1 MDNPRPEKVAIVT
14 EVKERLENATSV
26 VVTEYRGLTVSEMQE
41 LRGQLRPSGAR
52 YKVYKNTL
60 VRRAA
65 DEAGLELADH
75 LVGPTALAFAEP
87 AEGEARGD
95 VVSMAKALRD
105 FAKTH
110 PNLVIKGGLFDG
122 APIDADGINALADIE
137 PREVLLPKLA
147 GLMAAPMQQFASLL
161 QAVPREF
168 AGLLQALIDE
178 GGGAEGGL
186 PGAPS
191 DAPATETQSEPEAGS
206 ATGDDVS
213 EPEVASAT
221 SSDEAPEGADGASH
235 IPESD
240 GDGEDAATD
249 SEEAGEEE

>member
-26 VVTEYRGLTVSEMQE
+26 VVTEYRGLTVSELQE
-41 LRGQLRPSGAR
+41 LRGQLRPSGAK

-65 DEAGLELADH
+65 DEAGLELGEH

-87 AEGEARGD
+87 AADEERGD

-122 APIDADGINALADIE
+122 NPIDADGIKALADIE
-137 PREVLLPKLA
+137 PREVLLAKLA
-147 GLMAAPMQQFASLL
+147 GLMAAPMQQFAGLL

-168 AGLLQALIDE
+168 AGLLKALIDE
-178 GGGAEGGL
+178 GG
-186 PGAPS
+186 
-191 DAPATETQSEPEAGS
+191 
-206 ATGDDVS
+206 
-213 EPEVASAT
+213 
-221 SSDEAPEGADGASH
+221 APEGAAATPTDEAAPAADEAPSTQ
-235 IPESD
+235 SD
-240 GDGEDAATD
+240 ADSEDAAAD

>member
-75 LVGPTALAFAEP
+75 LIGPTALAFAEP
-87 AEGEARGD
+87 AEGEERGD

-105 FAKTH
+105 FAKAH
-110 PNLVIKGGLFDG
+110 PNLIIKGGLFDG
-122 APIDADGINALADIE
+122 DPIDADGIKALADIE
-137 PREVLLPKLA
+137 PREVLLAKLA
-147 GLMAAPMQQFASLL
+147 GLIAAPMQQFAGLL

-178 GGGAEGGL
+178 GGAPEGGL
-186 PGAPS
+186 PGAPAE
-191 DAPATETQSEPEAGS
+191 APATETEDAAPAASE
-206 ATGDDVS
+206 
-213 EPEVASAT
+213 
-221 SSDEAPEGADGASH
+221 SDEEATASEESPT
-235 IPESD
+235 PESD

>member
-87 AEGEARGD
+87 PEGEERGD

-105 FAKTH
+105 FAKAH
-110 PNLVIKGGLFDG
+110 PNLIIKGGLFDG
-122 APIDADGINALADIE
+122 EPIDADGITALADIE
-137 PREVLLPKLA
+137 PREVLLAKLA

-178 GGGAEGGL
+178 GGA
-186 PGAPS
+186 PGAPAEAAES
-191 DAPATETQSEPEAGS
+191 DP
-206 ATGDDVS
+206 

-221 SSDEAPEGADGASH
+221 SSDEAPEGADESPT
-235 IPESD
+235 PESD
-240 GDGEDAATD
+240 GDSEDAVAD

>member
-26 VVTEYRGLTVSEMQE
+26 VVTEYRGLTVAELQE
-41 LRGQLRPSGAR
+41 LRGQLRPSGAK

-65 DEAGLELADH
+65 EEAGLELDEH
-75 LVGPTALAFAEP
+75 LAGPTALAFAEP
-87 AEGEARGD
+87 PAGDERGD

-122 APIDADGINALADIE
+122 SPIDADGIRALADIE
-137 PREVLLPKLA
+137 PREVLLAKLA
-147 GLMAAPMQQFASLL
+147 GLMAAPMQQFAGLL

-168 AGLLQALIDE
+168 AGLLKALIDE
-178 GGGAEGGL
+178 GGGADAA
-186 PGAPS
+186 GADS
-191 DAPATETQSEPEAGS
+191 AATQSEEAAPAAS
-206 ATGDDVS
+206 DD
-213 EPEVASAT
+213 EEDPT
-221 SSDEAPEGADGASH
+221 
-235 IPESD
+235 PESD
-240 GDGEDAATD
+240 GDSEDAVAA
-249 SEEAGEEE
+249 SEESGEEE

>member
-26 VVTEYRGLTVSEMQE
+26 VVTEYRGLTVTELQE
-41 LRGQLRPSGAR
+41 LRGELRPSGAR

-65 DEAGLELADH
+65 EDAGLELADH

-87 AEGEARGD
+87 AEGEERGD

-105 FAKTH
+105 FAKAH
-110 PNLVIKGGLFDG
+110 PNLIIKGGLFDG
-122 APIDADGINALADIE
+122 DPIDADGIKALADIE
-137 PREVLLPKLA
+137 PREVLLAKLA
-147 GLMAAPMQQFASLL
+147 GLMAAPMQQFAGLL

-178 GGGAEGGL
+178 GGV
-186 PGAPS
+186 PGAPA
-191 DAPATETQSEPEAGS
+191 DAPATETSDAAPAASESDESDSEVAAAAADDETESEPEA
-206 ATGDDVS
+206 
-213 EPEVASAT
+213 ASAAAD
-221 SSDEAPEGADGASH
+221 DESET
-235 IPESD
+235 PESN

>member
-26 VVTEYRGLTVSEMQE
+26 VVTEYRGLTVAEMQE

-87 AEGEARGD
+87 AEGEERGD

-105 FAKTH
+105 FAKAH
-110 PNLVIKGGLFDG
+110 PSLIIKGGLFDG
-122 APIDADGINALADIE
+122 EPIDADGITALADIE
-137 PREVLLPKLA
+137 PREVLLAKLA
-147 GLMAAPMQQFASLL
+147 GLMAAPMQQFAGLL

-178 GGGAEGGL
+178 GGGAEDAGAEGGL
-186 PGAPS
+186 PDAPS
-191 DAPATETQSEPEAGS
+191 DTAATESNESTESEDAAPAA
-206 ATGDDVS
+206 
-213 EPEVASAT
+213 
-221 SSDEAPEGADGASH
+221 SDEASADAEESPT
-235 IPESD
+235 PEST
-240 GDGEDAATD
+240 GDSEDAATD

>member
-26 VVTEYRGLTVSEMQE
+26 VVTEYRGLTVSELQE
-41 LRGQLRPSGAR
+41 LRGQLRPSGAK

-65 DEAGLELADH
+65 DEAGLELGEH

-87 AEGEARGD
+87 AEDEERGD

-122 APIDADGINALADIE
+122 SPIDADGIKALADIE
-137 PREVLLPKLA
+137 PREVLLAKLA
-147 GLMAAPMQQFASLL
+147 GLMAAPMQQFAGLL

-168 AGLLQALIDE
+168 AGLLKALIDE
-178 GGGAEGGL
+178 GGAGDVAT
-186 PGAPS
+186 ATPS
-191 DAPATETQSEPEAGS
+191 DEASPEA
-206 ATGDDVS
+206 
-213 EPEVASAT
+213 
-221 SSDEAPEGADGASH
+221 DEAPEAAAAAPTDEAAPAADEAPSTQ
-235 IPESD
+235 SD
-240 GDGEDAATD
+240 ADSEDAAAD

>member
-26 VVTEYRGLTVSEMQE
+26 VVTEYRGLTVAELQE
-41 LRGQLRPSGAR
+41 LRGELRPSGAR

-65 DEAGLELADH
+65 DEAGLELGDH
-75 LVGPTALAFAEP
+75 LTGPTALAFAEP
-87 AEGEARGD
+87 ADGEERGD

-110 PNLVIKGGLFDG
+110 PNLIIKGGLFDG
-122 APIDADGINALADIE
+122 DPIDADGIKALADIE
-137 PREVLLPKLA
+137 PREVLLAKLA
-147 GLMAAPMQQFASLL
+147 GLMAAPMQQFAGLL

-168 AGLLQALIDE
+168 AGLLKALIDE
-178 GGGAEGGL
+178 GGGA
-186 PGAPS
+186 GAGV
-191 DAPATETQSEPEAGS
+191 AEAATETPATEPEPEA
-206 ATGDDVS
+206 AA
-213 EPEVASAT
+213 EEAA
-221 SSDEAPEGADGASH
+221 DENPAPQ
-235 IPESD
+235 SD
-240 GDGEDAATD
+240 GDSEDAATE

>member
-26 VVTEYRGLTVSEMQE
+26 VVTEYRGLTVSELQE

-65 DEAGLELADH
+65 DEAGLEIGDH
-75 LVGPTALAFAEP
+75 LDGPTALAFAEP
-87 AEGEARGD
+87 PDGEERGD

-105 FAKTH
+105 FAKAH
-110 PNLVIKGGLFDG
+110 PNLIIKGGLFDG
-122 APIDADGINALADIE
+122 DPIDADGIKALADIE
-137 PREVLLPKLA
+137 PREVLLAKLA
-147 GLMAAPMQQFASLL
+147 GLMAAPMQQFAGLL

-178 GGGAEGGL
+178 GGAPEAATADTAAETESEAEDAASSDEE
-186 PGAPS
+186 APAS
-191 DAPATETQSEPEAGS
+191 DESDDATET
-206 ATGDDVS
+206 T
-213 EPEVASAT
+213 T
-221 SSDEAPEGADGASH
+221 
-235 IPESD
+235 PESD
-240 GDGEDAATD
+240 GDGEDAVAE

>member
-26 VVTEYRGLTVSEMQE
+26 VVTEYRGLTVAEFQE
-41 LRGQLRPSGAR
+41 LRGQLRPSGAK

-65 DEAGLELADH
+65 DEAGVELEDH

-87 AEGEARGD
+87 AGDEERGD

-122 APIDADGINALADIE
+122 SPIDADGIKALADIE
-137 PREVLLPKLA
+137 PREVLLAKLA
-147 GLMAAPMQQFASLL
+147 GLMAAPMQQFAGLL

-168 AGLLQALIDE
+168 AGLLKALIDE
-178 GGGAEGGL
+178 GGAPDGAS
-186 PGAPS
+186 ATPS
-191 DAPATETQSEPEAGS
+191 DEASAEAATETNEDPS
-206 ATGDDVS
+206 
-213 EPEVASAT
+213 
-221 SSDEAPEGADGASH
+221 
-235 IPESD
+235 PESE
-240 GDGEDAATD
+240 GDSEDAVAD